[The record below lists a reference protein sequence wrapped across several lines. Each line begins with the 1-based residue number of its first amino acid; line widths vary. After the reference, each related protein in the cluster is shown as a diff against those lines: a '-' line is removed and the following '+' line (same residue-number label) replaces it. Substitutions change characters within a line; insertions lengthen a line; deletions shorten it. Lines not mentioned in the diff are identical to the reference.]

1 MAALSRKSETVPSLI
16 EQMTRQI
23 RQQTHGRIR
32 GLEVVEDQGT
42 LIVRGIV
49 PSHHTRQLALH
60 AALELVSGDRCR
72 PNITVG

>member
-1 MAALSRKSETVPSLI
+1 MAALSRKPETVPSLI
-16 EQMTRQI
+16 EQITSRV

-49 PSHHTRQLALH
+49 PSHHTRQLARH
-60 AALELVSGDRCR
+60 AALELISSDRVR
-72 PNITVG
+72 PNISVG

>member
-1 MAALSRKSETVPSLI
+1 MATLSRKLETVPSLI
-16 EQMTRQI
+16 EQLTSQI

-32 GLEVVEDQGT
+32 GLEVVEEEGT

-60 AALELVSGDRCR
+60 AALELISGDRFQ
-72 PNITVG
+72 PKITVG